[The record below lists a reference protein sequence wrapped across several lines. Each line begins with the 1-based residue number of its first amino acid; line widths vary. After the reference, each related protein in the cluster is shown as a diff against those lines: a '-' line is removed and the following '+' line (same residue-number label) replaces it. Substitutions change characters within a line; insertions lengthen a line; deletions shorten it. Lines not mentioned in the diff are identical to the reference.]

1 MLELQKPKIDL
12 SWTIVV
18 VAAWLTIL
26 NANHTQ
32 GPLTTYPVIYA
43 KSSRKVQTTLQLG
56 LHSIAQSIGSPAKS
70 ISKTKKLLSFQY
82 NALLDK
88 LTLWLNI

>member
-1 MLELQKPKIDL
+1 MAPHPHSIDEY
-12 SWTIVV
+12 I

-56 LHSIAQSIGSPAKS
+56 LHSIAQSIGSPAKTIQDQEITVVS
-70 ISKTKKLLSFQY
+70 V
-82 NALLDK
+82 
-88 LTLWLNI
+88 